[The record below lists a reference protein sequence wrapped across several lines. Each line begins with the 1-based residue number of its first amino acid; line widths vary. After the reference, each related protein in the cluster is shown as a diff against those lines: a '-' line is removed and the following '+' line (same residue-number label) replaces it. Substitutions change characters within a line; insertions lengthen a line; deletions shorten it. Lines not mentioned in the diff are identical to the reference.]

1 MHVKDIRSVNP
12 SAAGCEECLKIGDD
26 WVHLRLCLH
35 CGHVGCCDSSKNKH
49 ATKHFRATKHPIVKS
64 IEPGEDWGS
73 SPHRV
78 RETAGT
84 EHKKHKRHKTEGRT
98 LTFALFVFR
107 SCLFPPTAKS
117 AVKLNH
123 GGELLLSQAG
133 QGQLALKEV
142 SLGIKNLEIALDTA
156 AIAHFR

>member
-1 MHVKDIRSVNP
+1 MTGFTCDCVYIAGTSDVAIPRKTNTQQNTFAQRNIRSLNQSSP
-12 SAAGCEECLKIGDD
+12 AKIGA
-26 WVHLRLCLH
+26 
-35 CGHVGCCDSSKNKH
+35 G
-49 ATKHFRATKHPIVKS
+49 ATPTK
-64 IEPGEDWGS
+64 WCS